1 MRGDE
6 GGRGTQHDRPP
17 NPPTYPAPLL
27 LPQVSVLMGTISMIV
42 FAVVLMV
49 FRDQLGV
56 LFTSDAEVI
65 MLTSQVQGGG
75 DAGGG
80 EKGGGRGGYSASC
93 GCYPPQPGVILIS
106 VMPRGLSGNSLRCFP
121 PVPFFS

>member
-6 GGRGTQHDRPP
+6 GGRGAKHPRTPH
-17 NPPTYPAPLL
+17 LL
-27 LPQVSVLMGTISMIV
+27 HTPLPQVSVLMGTISMIV

-75 DAGGG
+75 
-80 EKGGGRGGYSASC
+80 
-93 GCYPPQPGVILIS
+93 
-106 VMPRGLSGNSLRCFP
+106 
-121 PVPFFS
+121 

>member
-1 MRGDE
+1 MLLTVRGDE
-6 GGRGTQHDRPP
+6 GGRGTQHARPP

-80 EKGGGRGGYSASC
+80 EKGG
-93 GCYPPQPGVILIS
+93 L
-106 VMPRGLSGNSLRCFP
+106 
-121 PVPFFS
+121 

>member
-1 MRGDE
+1 
-6 GGRGTQHDRPP
+6 
-17 NPPTYPAPLL
+17 
-27 LPQVSVLMGTISMIV
+27 MGTISMIV

-75 DAGGG
+75 MQ
-80 EKGGGRGGYSASC
+80 GGGRREGEGGAIVLAAVAI
-93 GCYPPQPGVILIS
+93 PPNQG
-106 VMPRGLSGNSLRCFP
+106 
-121 PVPFFS
+121 